1 MGRVDEPEILA
12 YVQSSSCTT
21 TTTTTTKPFS
31 PKQVGV
37 SNQVHAQKK
46 KITLLLVGLLK

>member
-21 TTTTTTKPFS
+21 TTTTKPFS
-31 PKQVGV
+31 LKQVGV
-37 SNQVHAQKK
+37 RNQVHAQKK

>member
-12 YVQSSSCTT
+12 YVQSSSC
-21 TTTTTTKPFS
+21 TTTTTKPFS